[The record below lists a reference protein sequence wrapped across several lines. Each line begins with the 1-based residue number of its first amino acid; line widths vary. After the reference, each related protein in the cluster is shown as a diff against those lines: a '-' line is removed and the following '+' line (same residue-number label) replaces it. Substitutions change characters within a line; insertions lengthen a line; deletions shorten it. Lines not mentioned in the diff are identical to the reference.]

1 MNDIEKIYVYENW
14 RNELPTQMGTLY
26 VDGGKGK
33 QVVSFEYDEEW
44 LNSVSDHFIFD
55 PDLSLFKGRQYTPTD
70 KTMFGI
76 FADSCPDRWGRLLM
90 KRREVI
96 LAKEEE
102 RKPRTLTDIDYLL
115 GVYDATRIGAL
126 RFSVSEDGPFLSD
139 DRGLATPPWT
149 TLRKLESASYAFEKN
164 DNELEEKW
172 LRQLI
177 APGSSL
183 GGARPKASVL
193 APDGSLWIAKFP
205 SKNDEIN
212 VGAWEMVVHDL
223 ATQCSLNV
231 PEAKLENFSKNGST
245 FLTKRFDRDG
255 DKRIHFASAMT
266 LLGKNDGAN
275 ASDGSG
281 YLDIASFI
289 RKYGETAKKDL
300 RELWRRIVFSMA
312 VSNTDDHLRN
322 HGFILGK
329 EGWILSP
336 MYDVNPNIYGDT
348 LSLNVDSNS
357 NLIDFN
363 LSLSVAKLYDLT
375 DKQATEELGEI
386 RNTVET
392 NWRKLAQQ
400 YGLSRSEIES
410 MSPAFNMAYKE

>member
-1 MNDIEKIYVYENW
+1 MLIPV
-14 RNELPTQMGTLY
+14 
-26 VDGGKGK
+26 
-33 QVVSFEYDEEW
+33 
-44 LNSVSDHFIFD
+44 LNF
-55 PDLSLFKGRQYTPTD
+55 
-70 KTMFGI
+70 
-76 FADSCPDRWGRLLM
+76 
-90 KRREVI
+90 
-96 LAKEEE
+96 
-102 RKPRTLTDIDYLL
+102 LL
-115 GVYDATRIGAL
+115 GVYDATRMGAL
-126 RFSVSEDGPFLSD
+126 RFSVSEDGPFLSND
-139 DRGLATPPWT
+139 QGLATPPWT

-164 DNELEEKW
+164 DDKLEEKW
-172 LRQLI
+172 LRQLV

-223 ATQCSLNV
+223 AVQCNLNV

-245 FLTKRFDRDG
+245 FLTKRFDREG

-266 LLGKNDGAN
+266 LLGKKDGAD

-289 RKYGETAKKDL
+289 RKYGGMAKRDL
-300 RELWRRIVFSMA
+300 QELWRRIVFSMA

-322 HGFILGK
+322 HGFILDR
-329 EGWILSP
+329 EGWVLSP
-336 MYDVNPNIYGDT
+336 LYDVNPNIYGDT

-363 LSLSVAKLYDLT
+363 LALSVAKLYDLT

-400 YGLSRSEIES
+400 YGLSRSEVES